1 MNFTRSPN
9 DSRAHRA
16 VNDACR
22 FLQNLAGLL
31 TSHPFTITPSSGP
44 LLHLQPILR
53 DKKRFSITL
62 CITASN
68 GYLPRKPPFEIARI
82 YQKFEPI
89 AVGTY
94 RHRGNGDSPSVPYW
108 WLALRDQESLMK
120 CKAAVDGSVV
130 DGVVLKAVMGD
141 EYVWEWLRPQVRQ
154 KRLETRLEKVEAFEM
169 ADLFD
174 QLC

>member
-1 MNFTRSPN
+1 
-9 DSRAHRA
+9 
-16 VNDACR
+16 
-22 FLQNLAGLL
+22 
-31 TSHPFTITPSSGP
+31 
-44 LLHLQPILR
+44 
-53 DKKRFSITL
+53 
-62 CITASN
+62 
-68 GYLPRKPPFEIARI
+68 
-82 YQKFEPI
+82 
-89 AVGTY
+89 
-94 RHRGNGDSPSVPYW
+94 
-108 WLALRDQESLMK
+108 MK